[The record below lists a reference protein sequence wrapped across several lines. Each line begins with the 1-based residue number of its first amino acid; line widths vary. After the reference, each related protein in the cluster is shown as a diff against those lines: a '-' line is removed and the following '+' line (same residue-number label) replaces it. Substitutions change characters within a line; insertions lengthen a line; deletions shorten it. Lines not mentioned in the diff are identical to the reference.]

1 MLETDSPGRRPSDV
15 VVRALSETMDVSQTE
30 LPPLY
35 DAVDPD
41 ALDRFVGGAPSGSEL
56 EFDYCGT
63 AVTVAVRESGLD
75 VSVAGPTP

>member
-1 MLETDSPGRRPSDV
+1 MLTTDAANQGPTDV
-15 VVRALSETMDVSQTE
+15 VVRALSERMDVSQTE

-63 AVTVAVRESGLD
+63 AVTVAVRDTGLD
-75 VSVAGPTP
+75 VSIAGCTP